1 MPNLATTRAHSG
13 TKPSWTGTAACTA
26 EAPRHPPRRWRRSL
40 GRSCPSLLQLP
51 RRSSSRQRAAAGMPQ
66 SKTVDKVTQH
76 TWPKE
81 VSACRWVAQCAEQA
95 EPPQMPVHWQ
105 EGQRA
110 SACRDD
116 DAGPEA
122 DDDEALQP

>member
-13 TKPSWTGTAACTA
+13 TKPSWYGSLYGGSAAAPTTAMAA
-26 EAPRHPPRRWRRSL
+26 YL